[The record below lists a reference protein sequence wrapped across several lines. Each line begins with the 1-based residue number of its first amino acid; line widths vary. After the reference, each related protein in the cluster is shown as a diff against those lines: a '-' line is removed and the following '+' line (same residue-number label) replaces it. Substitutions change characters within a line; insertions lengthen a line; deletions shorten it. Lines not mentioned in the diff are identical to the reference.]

1 MESSMKINLGHS
13 AITKEIYLDNA
24 ATTRVYPSVC
34 ERMVEVMSR
43 DFGNPSSLHM
53 KGFTAEQY
61 VKEAKKTIAG
71 VLKVDV
77 KELVFTSGGTES
89 NNMAIIGAA
98 MANKRRGNHL
108 ITTSI
113 EHASVYNPFIWLEE
127 QGFEVTYLPVDGHGV
142 VKMDAL
148 EQALRDDTILVSIM
162 AVNNEI
168 GTIQPLDEIGAI
180 IKKKN
185 PEILFHVD
193 AIQGFGKVH
202 IYPTKLHI
210 DLLSVSGHK
219 LHGPKGVGFLYI
231 RDKVKVRPLIL
242 GGGQQK
248 DMRSG
253 TENVPGIVGLGEAVH
268 CVFED
273 FSEKQEKLYELREY
287 FVNRLEQMDGVKV
300 NGFAHRVSDQNLHQ
314 GPAPHVISASFENIR
329 AEVLLHALEE
339 RGIYVSSGSACSS
352 NHPAISGTLK
362 AIGVEKKYLD
372 ATIRFSL
379 CYDTTEEDVN
389 GALEVL
395 ETLIP
400 MLRRFTRGGRR

>member
-1 MESSMKINLGHS
+1 MEINLGHS

-34 ERMVEVMSR
+34 EKMVEVMSK

-61 VKEAKKTIAG
+61 VKEAKKTIAS

-77 KELVFTSGGTES
+77 KEIVFTSGGTES

-127 QGFEVTYLPVDGHGV
+127 QGFEVTYLPVDEHGV
-142 VKMDAL
+142 VSLDAL
-148 EQALRDDTILVSIM
+148 EKALRDDTILVSVM

-168 GTIQPLDEIGAI
+168 GTIQPLDEIGAM

-185 PEILFHVD
+185 PQILFHVD
-193 AIQGFGKVH
+193 AIQGFGKIE
-202 IYPTKLHI
+202 IYPTRWQI

-231 RDKVKVRPLIL
+231 KDKVKVRPLIL

-253 TENVPGIVGLGEAVH
+253 TENVPGIAGLGEAVC
-268 CVFED
+268 CVFEN
-273 FSEKQEKLYELREY
+273 FSEKQNRLYELRDM
-287 FVNRLEQMDGVKV
+287 FVSALEEMEGVKI
-300 NGFAHRVSDQNLHQ
+300 NGFAHRVSDVNLHQ

-352 NHPAISGTLK
+352 NHPAISGTLQ
-362 AIGVEKKYLD
+362 AIGTEKKYLD

-379 CYDTTEEDVN
+379 CYDTTEEELKEC
-389 GALEVL
+389 LEVL
-395 ETLIP
+395 GALLP
-400 MLRRFTRGGRR
+400 MLRRFIRGGKR

>member
-1 MESSMKINLGHS
+1 MEINLGHS

-34 ERMVEVMSR
+34 EKMVEVMSK

-61 VKEAKKTIAG
+61 VKEAKKTIAS

-127 QGFEVTYLPVDGHGV
+127 QGFEVTYLPVDHRGV
-142 VKMDAL
+142 VSLDAL
-148 EQALRDDTILVSIM
+148 EKALRDDTILVSVM

-168 GTIQPLDEIGAI
+168 GTIQPLDEIGAM

-185 PEILFHVD
+185 PQILFHVD
-193 AIQGFGKVH
+193 AIQGFGKIE
-202 IYPTKLHI
+202 IYPTRWQI

-231 RDKVKVRPLIL
+231 KDKVKVRPLIL

-253 TENVPGIVGLGEAVH
+253 TENVPGIAGLGEAVR
-268 CVFED
+268 CVFEN
-273 FSEKQEKLYELREY
+273 FSEKQNRLYELRDM
-287 FVNRLEQMDGVKV
+287 FVSALEEMEGVKI
-300 NGFAHRVSDQNLHQ
+300 NGFAHRISDINLHQ

-352 NHPAISGTLK
+352 NHPAISGTLQ
-362 AIGVEKKYLD
+362 AIGTEKKYLD

-379 CYDTTEEDVN
+379 CYDTTEEELKEC
-389 GALEVL
+389 LEVL
-395 ETLIP
+395 GALLP
-400 MLRRFTRGGRR
+400 MLRRFIRGGKR

>member
-1 MESSMKINLGHS
+1 MKINLGHS
-13 AITKEIYLDNA
+13 AVTKEIYLDNA
-24 ATTRVYPSVC
+24 ATTKVYPSVC
-34 ERMVEVMSR
+34 DKMVTVMSQ

-61 VKEAKKTIAG
+61 VKEAQKTIAS
-71 VLKVDV
+71 VMKVDV

-127 QGFEVTYLPVDGHGV
+127 QGFEVTYLPVDSHGV
-142 VKMDAL
+142 VRLDVL
-148 EQALRDDTILVSIM
+148 ESALREDTILVSVM

-168 GTIQPLDEIGAI
+168 GTVQPLDEIGAM

-193 AIQGFGKVH
+193 AIQGFGK
-202 IYPTKLHI
+202 IQIQPGNLQI
-210 DLLSVSGHK
+210 DLMSVSGHK
-219 LHGPKGVGFLYI
+219 LHGPKGIGFLYI

-253 TENVPGIVGLGEAVH
+253 TENVPGIVGIGEATR
-268 CVFED
+268 CVFEN
-273 FSEKQEKLYELREY
+273 FAEKQEALYALRDY
-287 FVNRLEQMDGVKV
+287 FVNRLEQIEGVKI
-300 NGFAHRVSDQNLHQ
+300 NGFAHPVSDQNFHQ
-314 GPAPHVISASFENIR
+314 GAAPHVISASFENIR

-339 RGIYVSSGSACSS
+339 RGVYVSSGSACSS

-379 CYDTTEEDVN
+379 CYDTTEDDVN
-389 GALEVL
+389 GCLEVL
-395 ETLIP
+395 EALIP

>member
-1 MESSMKINLGHS
+1 MEINLGHS
-13 AITKEIYLDNA
+13 AVTKEISLDNA

-34 ERMVEVMSR
+34 EKMVEVMSK
-43 DFGNPSSLHM
+43 DYGNPSSLHM

-61 VKEAKKTIAG
+61 VKEARKNIAS
-71 VLKVDV
+71 VMKADE
-77 KELVFTSGGTES
+77 KEIVFTSGGTES

-98 MANKRRGNHL
+98 MANKRRGKHL

-127 QGFEVTYLPVDGHGV
+127 QGFEVTYLPVDHHGV
-142 VKMDAL
+142 VSLEAL
-148 EQALRDDTILVSIM
+148 EAALREDTILVSVM

-168 GTIQPLDEIGAI
+168 GTIQPLDEIGAV
-180 IKKKN
+180 IKKKS

-193 AIQGFGKVH
+193 AIQGFGK
-202 IYPTKLHI
+202 IELYPSKLRI
-210 DLLSVSGHK
+210 DLMSVSGHK
-219 LHGPKGVGFLYI
+219 LHGPKGIGFLYI
-231 RDKVKVRPLIL
+231 KNKVKVQPLIL

-253 TENVPGIVGLGEAVH
+253 TENVPGIAGLGEAV
-268 CVFED
+268 CRVFENFKD
-273 FSEKQEKLYELREY
+273 KQRNLYALREQ
-287 FVNRLEQMDGVKV
+287 FVSRLEQMAGVKI
-300 NGFAHRVSDQNLHQ
+300 NGFAHQVSDVNLHQ
-314 GPAPHVISASFENIR
+314 GPAPHVVSVSFENIR

-362 AIGVEKKYLD
+362 AVGTEKKYLD

-379 CYDTTEEDVN
+379 CYDTTEEELN
-389 GALEVL
+389 TCCEVL
-395 ETLIP
+395 EALLP
-400 MLRRFTRGGRR
+400 MLRRFTRGGRK

>member
-1 MESSMKINLGHS
+1 MEINLGHS

-34 ERMVEVMSR
+34 EKMVEVMSKN
-43 DFGNPSSLHM
+43 FGNPSSLHM

-61 VKEAKKTIAG
+61 VKEAKKTIAS

-127 QGFEVTYLPVDGHGV
+127 QGFEVTYLPVDHRGV
-142 VKMDAL
+142 VSLDAL
-148 EQALRDDTILVSIM
+148 EKALRDDTILVSVM

-168 GTIQPLDEIGAI
+168 GTIQPLDEIGAM

-185 PEILFHVD
+185 PQILFHVD
-193 AIQGFGKVH
+193 AIQGFGKIE
-202 IYPTKLHI
+202 IYPTRWQI

-231 RDKVKVRPLIL
+231 KDKVKVRPLIL

-253 TENVPGIVGLGEAVH
+253 TENVPGIAGLGEAVR
-268 CVFED
+268 CVFEN
-273 FSEKQEKLYELREY
+273 FSEKQKRLYELRDM
-287 FVNRLEQMDGVKV
+287 FVSALEEMEGVKI
-300 NGFAHRVSDQNLHQ
+300 NGFAHRVSDINLHQ
-314 GPAPHVISASFENIR
+314 GPAPHVVSASFENIR

-352 NHPAISGTLK
+352 NHPAISGTLQ
-362 AIGVEKKYLD
+362 AIGTEKKYLD

-379 CYDTTEEDVN
+379 CYDTTEEELKEC
-389 GALEVL
+389 LEVL
-395 ETLIP
+395 GALLP
-400 MLRRFTRGGRR
+400 MLRRFIRGGKR